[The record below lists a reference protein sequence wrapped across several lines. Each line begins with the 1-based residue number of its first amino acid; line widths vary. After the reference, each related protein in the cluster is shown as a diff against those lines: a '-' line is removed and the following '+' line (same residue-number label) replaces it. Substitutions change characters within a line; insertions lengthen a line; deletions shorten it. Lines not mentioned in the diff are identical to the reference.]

1 MASAPT
7 PPKRLPRVDLPA
19 DARLD
24 TLAVREGL
32 PPSQYGENSEAL
44 FLTSSF
50 VHPDA
55 ATAAARFANEEEAFV
70 YTRFT
75 NPTTMMLERR
85 LAALEG
91 TEACIA
97 TSSGMSAIL
106 LICLGLLKSGDHVVC
121 SQSVFGSTIKLLA
134 GELSR
139 FGVETTFVSQTDVA
153 EWQAA
158 LRPTTRLLFA
168 ETPSNPL
175 TEVCDIAAL
184 GAIAKG
190 AGALLAVD
198 NCFCSPAL
206 QQPVKLGADLIIHS
220 GTKYLDG
227 QGRVIAGA
235 VCGPSAIVD
244 DKLVPLM
251 RSAGMSLS
259 PFNAWVVLKGLET
272 LGIRMAAQSARAL
285 ELARWLEA
293 HTAVQRVYH
302 PSLAS
307 HPQHA
312 LAMAQQNGQ
321 GGAVLSFIVRAEG
334 AEAARR
340 AAFHVIDQTC
350 ICSITANL
358 GDTKTTI
365 THPASTSH
373 GRLTEPQRLAA
384 GITQGLIRVAM
395 GLDDV
400 ADIQADLARGLDT
413 LNA

>member
-1 MASAPT
+1 MSD
-7 PPKRLPRVDLPA
+7 KRIPRVDLPP
-19 DARLD
+19 DVRLD

-32 PPSQYGENSEAL
+32 PHSPWGENSEAL

-75 NPTTMMLERR
+75 NPTVMMMERR
-85 LAALEG
+85 LAAMEG

-97 TSSGMSAIL
+97 TSSGMAAIL
-106 LICLGLLKSGDHVVC
+106 LLVMGLLKAGDHVVC
-121 SQSVFGSTIKLLA
+121 SRSVFGSTIKLLA
-134 GELSR
+134 GEFGK
-139 FGVETTFVSQTDVA
+139 FGVETSFVSQTDVG
-153 EWQAA
+153 EWQRAIK
-158 LRPTTRLLFA
+158 PNTRLLFA

-175 TEVCDIAAL
+175 TEVCDIKAL
-184 GAIAKG
+184 ADIAHN

-206 QQPVKLGADLIIHS
+206 QQPVKLGADVIIHS

-235 VCGPSAIVD
+235 ICGPEALVN
-244 DKLVPLM
+244 DKFVPVM

-272 LGIRMAAQSARAL
+272 LSIRMQAQSARAL
-285 ELARWLEA
+285 QLAQWLEA
-293 HTAVQRVYH
+293 HPAVERVFH
-302 PSLAS
+302 PSLPS
-307 HPQHA
+307 HRQHE
-312 LAMAQQNGQ
+312 LAMRQQSA
-321 GGAVLSFIVRAEG
+321 GGAVVSFIARGQEKGG
-334 AEAARR
+334 AALARQN
-340 AAFHVIDQTC
+340 AFAVIDATR

-373 GRLTEPQRLAA
+373 GRLTEEQRLAA
-384 GITQGLIRVAM
+384 GITQGMIRVAV
-395 GLDDV
+395 GLEDV
-400 ADIQADLARGLDT
+400 EDLKADLARGLDT
-413 LNA
+413 LA